1 MDNDGLINVNYNPG
15 SWILYPSAARITVLQ
30 ISGEA
35 SGRDNTMDP
44 LGNKFWQSLTS
55 YTSEGVDKLACVPN
69 HSCIFVCVY
78 AHLGMCVSVCACVRS
93 SVCPFKPCAIMH
105 WHRESRIV
113 NANSGRFINGIN
125 VAVFHAETFVL
136 SPTKKANHLQPWE

>member
-1 MDNDGLINVNYNPG
+1 
-15 SWILYPSAARITVLQ
+15 LQ

-78 AHLGMCVSVCACVRS
+78 AHLGMCVCVYVYGCVCLCVRACVR
-93 SVCPFKPCAIMH
+93 PCV
-105 WHRESRIV
+105 R
-113 NANSGRFINGIN
+113 
-125 VAVFHAETFVL
+125 L
-136 SPTKKANHLQPWE
+136 SHVQ